1 MRQNEIYNGE
11 VNVGDYTITAIQQVK
26 GELSLLKIHLEN
38 RDKEPTIDDAIECV
52 QRVQRDMMRK
62 IDVAIVSAE
71 QISIWKVGQ
80 MGNWVLCEAK

>member
-1 MRQNEIYNGE
+1 M
-11 VNVGDYTITAIQQVK
+11 GDYTITAIQSRK

-38 RDKEPTIDDAIECV
+38 RDKEPTIDDAIEC
-52 QRVQRDMMRK
+52 VQRDMMRK